1 MFDFLRKEP
10 DPRVV
15 ADPHRLP
22 PGQVITEKWPVLHY
36 GGVPRWD
43 PATWNF
49 KAYGAVEEPREWNFE
64 EFRKLPTR
72 SIHIDVHCVTRWS
85 KLDMDWE
92 GVDFHHLVELIKP
105 HPEVRFVVCR
115 CEQGFTTSL
124 PLQFCL
130 DNDAL
135 LAYRADGEELAPEH
149 GQPLRFLVP
158 NKYFWKSAKWL
169 RALEFTV
176 RDELGFWE
184 RNGYHN
190 NADPWKEERTW

>member
-1 MFDFLRKEP
+1 MTSCASQP
-10 DPRVV
+10 TPRVA

-22 PGQVITEKWPVLHY
+22 PGQALTEKWPVLHY
-36 GGVPRWD
+36 GGVPPWD
-43 PATWNF
+43 PATWTF
-49 KAYGAVEEPREWNFE
+49 KAYGAVASPREWNFE

-72 SIHIDVHCVTRWS
+72 IVHTDVHCVTRWS

-92 GVDFHHLVELIKP
+92 GVDFSHLVELVKP
-105 HPEVRFVVCR
+105 DPEARFVVCR
-115 CEQGFTTSL
+115 SEQGFTTSV
-124 PLQFCL
+124 PLKFCL
-130 DNDAL
+130 EDDTL
-135 LAYRADGEELAPEH
+135 LAYRADGEELAAEH

-158 NKYFWKSAKWL
+158 HKYFWKSAKWL

-184 RNGYHN
+184 RNGYNN